1 MGSIPNE
8 EEHDGLV
15 VGLGFGGL
23 YSLYLLKQLGL
34 DVKAVESGE
43 DVGGTW
49 YWNKYPGARSDVTS
63 DTYRYS
69 WDKDLLQTSPWEH
82 NYLLQPEL
90 QSYFREIATKHD
102 LYRHISFNSDLQSAQ
117 WDETT
122 NTWRATT
129 SDNKTY
135 VVRYLITS
143 LGITHKPYIPDIPDL
158 DKFTG
163 QITHTSQWTDSIS
176 WENKRIAVIGSGASG
191 VQITSTLA
199 PKAESLTQFI
209 RHAQYV
215 LPAQYRRITPAE
227 REVINSKYERLWHE
241 VFTSAVGFGF
251 PEPNRPTLS
260 LSPEDRE
267 QIFQDLWNEGSGF
280 RFLFGGFSDLAV
292 DEAANKEAI
301 KFIHGKIKEIVKDEE
316 KVKVLTSNDLFARR
330 PLTDD
335 FYYERFNQPNI
346 HAVDLKKTP
355 IVKAVPQGL
364 QTEDGKIHEVDLIV
378 FATGFDAT
386 DGSYYRIDWKGR
398 AGKRLEDHWLGQG
411 GPRTHI
417 GISTSSF
424 PNLFFINGPG
434 VPFANNP
441 PVTEIGAEFV
451 RDLIVRSERLKKD
464 GKSLGVVES
473 SKEAEE
479 KWLEICTNIGNLT
492 LFARTGSWF
501 FGENVP
507 GRKHSPR
514 FFFGGIAR
522 WRATIA
528 EIKAKGYEGFDFG
541 EKK

>member
-1 MGSIPNE
+1 MDNE
-8 EEHDGLV
+8 EKHDALV

-34 DVKAVESGE
+34 DVKAVESGA
-43 DVGGTW
+43 DVG
-49 YWNKYPGARSDVTS
+49 GARSDVTS

-69 WDKDLLQTSPWEH
+69 WDKDLLKTSPWEH

-102 LYRHISFNSDLQSAQ
+102 LYRHISFNSDLQSAH

-135 VVRYLITS
+135 IVRYLITS
-143 LGITHKPYIPDIPDL
+143 LGITHKPYISNIPDL
-158 DKFTG
+158 EKFTG
-163 QITHTSQWTDSIS
+163 QITHTSKWTDDIS
-176 WENKRIAVIGSGASG
+176 WEGKKIAVIGSGASG
-191 VQITSTLA
+191 VQITSSLA
-199 PKAESLTQFI
+199 PKAGSLTQFI

-215 LPAQYRRITPAE
+215 LPAQYRKISSAE
-227 REVINSKYERLWHE
+227 REVLNSKYERLWHE

-251 PEPNRPTLS
+251 PEPNRPTFS
-260 LSPEDRE
+260 VSPEDRD
-267 QIFQDLWNEGSGF
+267 QIFQDLWDEGSGF
-280 RFLFGGFSDLAV
+280 RFLFGGFSDLVV

-301 KFIHGKIKEIVKDEE
+301 KFIHKKIKSIVKDEGKAE
-316 KVKVLTSNDLFARR
+316 VLTSGDWFARR

-335 FYYERFNQPNI
+335 WYYERFNQPNV
-346 HAVDLKKTP
+346 HAIDLKKTP
-355 IVKAVPQGL
+355 IVKAIPQGL
-364 QTEDGKIHEVDLIV
+364 QTSDGKIHEFDLIV

-386 DGSYYRIDWKGR
+386 DGSYYRIDWQGR
-398 AGKRLEDHWLGQG
+398 NGKTLEDHWLGQG
-411 GPRTHI
+411 GPRTHL

-424 PNLFFINGPG
+424 PNLFFVNGPG

-451 RDLIVRSERLKKD
+451 RDIIAKSEKE
-464 GKSLGVVES
+464 GKGVVES

-479 KWLEICTNIGNLT
+479 KWLEICTNIGNAT
-492 LFARTGSWF
+492 LFAKTGSWF

-522 WRATIA
+522 WRAAIA
-528 EIKAKGYEGFDFG
+528 EVKEKGFEGFGFG
-541 EKK
+541 EGGK